1 MTFTL
6 YRTKRIF
13 LSLCKNQKTMSD
25 NKLNNFKKLVK
36 KVGKYKPSEAPKK
49 PEKAPTAEQLR
60 EVYKL
65 DKRSLVISKE

>member
-1 MTFTL
+1 
-6 YRTKRIF
+6 
-13 LSLCKNQKTMSD
+13 MSD

-49 PEKAPTAEQLR
+49 PKKAPTAEQLR